1 VLLLEATTR
10 AEFHAAISALSQT
23 IGTAGGWVVSH
34 QFFAQAR
41 AVIGCEIPA
50 AALTGM
56 AAALDVAGITLHP
69 PEGGW
74 PDDTRD
80 LRVQI
85 ALSFVA
91 TGADFRREVP
101 AFG

>member
-1 VLLLEATTR
+1 MLFLEATTR
-10 AEFHAAISALSQT
+10 AEFHAAISALSQA
-23 IGTAGGWVVSH
+23 IATAGGWVVSH

-41 AVIGCEIPA
+41 AVIGGEIPGT
-50 AALTGM
+50 ALAGM
-56 AAALDVAGITLHP
+56 AAALEAAGITLHP
-69 PEGGW
+69 PDGGW
-74 PDDTRD
+74 PSGERE

-91 TGADFRREVP
+91 TGTDFRRAVP